1 MIYACIHY
9 WIFIY
14 YIAVRADSL
23 TAPVFVSVKYIQF
36 MKKVF
41 RASTVSKLSAFSNS
55 KSSLHGV

>member
-1 MIYACIHY
+1 MIFRIFICFMIYACVHD

-36 MKKVF
+36 MTITF
-41 RASTVSKLSAFSNS
+41 YRL
-55 KSSLHGV
+55 